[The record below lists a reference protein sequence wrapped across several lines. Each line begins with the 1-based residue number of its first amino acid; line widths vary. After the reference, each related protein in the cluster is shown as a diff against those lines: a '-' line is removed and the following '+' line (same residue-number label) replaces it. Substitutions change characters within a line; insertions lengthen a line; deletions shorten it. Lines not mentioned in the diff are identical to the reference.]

1 MLGYDI
7 EDLNI
12 MRDMVDQSTLY
23 IPPAQEGITIGLN
36 MVKSFLDGLW
46 SEGYF
51 DQTLVSPLCYN
62 NTINPIERLTMQFQV
77 IRETTTTHTTIVEAD
92 SLESANDFARINNDE
107 LSWDLSSSDSY
118 FSSFDV
124 E

>member
-1 MLGYDI
+1 VI
-7 EDLNI
+7 ELIQSELN
-12 MRDMVDQSTLY
+12 TLLK
-23 IPPAQEGITIGLN
+23 GN
-36 MVKSFLDGLW
+36 
-46 SEGYF
+46 
-51 DQTLVSPLCYN
+51 
-62 NTINPIERLTMQFQV
+62 TMQFQV